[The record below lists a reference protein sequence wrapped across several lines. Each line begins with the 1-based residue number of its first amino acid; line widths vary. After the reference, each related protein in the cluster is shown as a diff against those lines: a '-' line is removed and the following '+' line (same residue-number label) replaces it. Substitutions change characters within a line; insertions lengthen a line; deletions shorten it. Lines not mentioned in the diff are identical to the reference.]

1 MKKKWFWIPM
11 LIASVALALTA
22 CSGEGSTSNAFTV
35 KTDDSFQYSPSTL
48 TVKAGQEVQL
58 TFENNASVEHSFN
71 ILKLGEELEHVLE
84 EAHDEEALHEEL
96 VFEMHEV
103 TPGQSTTEAFTAPS
117 EPGDYTF
124 FCAIPGHAE
133 AGEVGTLRVA
143 P

>member
-1 MKKKWFWIPM
+1 MKKKWLWIPV
-11 LIASVALALTA
+11 LIASAAFVLSA
-22 CSGEGSTSNAFTV
+22 CGGGASTSNEIKVT
-35 KTDDSFQYSPSTL
+35 TDDSFKYSPATV

-58 TFENNASVEHSFN
+58 TFENSASVEHSFN

-103 TPGQSTTEAFTAPS
+103 AAGQSATESFTAPT

-133 AGEVGTLRVA
+133 AGEVGVLKVT